1 MQSAC
6 HRQVQ
11 APDSNKRCNRG
22 EHQAPYMMGRWPDRD
37 AAVDSRYRIWNL
49 DAVEVDGEDRG
60 LVPVPAAAGL
70 YRRGC

>member
-1 MQSAC
+1 
-6 HRQVQ
+6 
-11 APDSNKRCNRG
+11 
-22 EHQAPYMMGRWPDRD
+22 MMGRWPDRD